1 MIMKYLKVFI
11 IYSLLIINILPCY
24 ADDSLYELYNIKYNY
39 KILSEKVN
47 MEPITLYCEDSY
59 TLLNPTKKNRKE
71 AQKIQS
77 DINKSKGTIIFSDDD
92 YNDFFSAM
100 SIIQSDCSPYKDIK
114 IKIKES
120 NDKIYYVLNKKDYKN
135 AVNISNK
142 RERQINNIIK
152 KCNIKKGMEK
162 GEAILRV
169 SEYMRNNFHYDYKRS
184 KNNDTLYD
192 YILLKTNKGVC
203 VDYAEL
209 FQKIMLKIGIYC
221 TCIIDKDYDH
231 MFNSVLINNK
241 EYFIDTC
248 WNDQQEYSIYTLSPY
263 KIFFDHKCHR
273 IGDYIFD

>member
-47 MEPITLYCEDSY
+47 MEPITLYCKDSY

-142 RERQINNIIK
+142 CERQINNIIK

-162 GEAILRV
+162 GEAILRI